1 MTNTVQL
8 WEPDDDHIAHSQMHS
23 FLRNAAAKY
32 GFGPDYASMHS
43 WSVTQ
48 RGRFWGE
55 MFDYAGIKFSRPA
68 TSVES
73 GSGMLHTKWFEG
85 LEFNFA
91 EHLLRFDDDRV
102 AIEAEDELGRTRTV
116 TYRQLRA
123 EVAALAGALRKAGLQ
138 RGDRAGA
145 FMPNIPETVIAMLA
159 TASMGAVFS
168 SCSPDFGIDGVIDR
182 FGQIQPKVLFAAD
195 AYSYNGKT
203 IDLLERVRGIAER
216 IASIAHVVVVP
227 FIGTNPKFGSIRGA
241 ITWQEFVCDGGQSPS
256 CNRPNEDA
264 SQVVRAFPA
273 GSQRA
278 PELYV
283 REQGGEAVI
292 ADHPSPGAS
301 PAGSHR
307 SPEIPVHQQ
316 GGEPLIFEQ
325 VPFDHPLYIMYS
337 SGTTGMP
344 KCIVHG
350 QGGTLLQHM
359 KELMLHCDLRRDDVI
374 FYFTTCGWMMWN
386 WLVSSLGVGATV
398 VLYEGS
404 PTYPASDRL
413 WKLAERLGM
422 TVFGTSPKFLTACE
436 KAGLQPGVQHD
447 LSKLR
452 AVLSTG
458 SPLTVENFCWVYE
471 HVKKNVQLSSIC
483 GGTDIISCFMLGNP
497 MLPVYAGEIQSI
509 GLGMDVHAFNE
520 KGRSVTGKKGELV
533 CCSPFPSQPVGFW
546 NDADG
551 SKYRKAYFDVYPD
564 VWRHGDF
571 VEITEHGGVIVYG
584 RSDATLNPGGVRI
597 GTAEIYRQVESIEEI
612 VDSVVVGKNTSDA
625 DVEICLFVVLREG
638 VKLDSSLTEKIKKR
652 IADGA
657 TKRHVPRHIKQVTA
671 IPYTISGKK
680 VELAVQRMIHGEPVT
695 NKDALA
701 NPQALDQYAGIL

>member
-1 MTNTVQL
+1 MSDAMLL
-8 WEPDDDHIAHSQMHS
+8 WTPDSGRIGRSQMH
-23 FLRNAAAKY
+23 FFMQKMAAKY
-32 GFGPDYASMHS
+32 GFAPDYVSMHR
-43 WSVTQ
+43 WSVTHRDQ
-48 RGRFWGE
+48 FWGE
-55 MFDYAGIKFSRPA
+55 MFGYAGIKNSRPA

-73 GSGMLHTKWFEG
+73 GSGMLDTRWFAG

-102 AIEAEDELGRTRTV
+102 AIEAEDEIGRTRTI

-123 EVAALAGALRKAGLQ
+123 EVAGLAAALQKTGLQ
-138 RGDRAGA
+138 KGDRVGA
-145 FMPNIPETVIAMLA
+145 FMPNLPETIIAMLA
-159 TASMGAVFS
+159 TASVGAIFS

-182 FGQIQPKVLFAAD
+182 FGQIEPKILVAAD

-203 IDLLERVRGIAER
+203 IDLLERVGGIADR
-216 IASIAHVVVVP
+216 ISSISHVIMVP
-227 FIGTNPKFGSIRGA
+227 FIGTHPKLDAIRGA
-241 ITWQEFVCDGGQSPS
+241 VSWTHFVGNAAPGPIPDNESSQAG
-256 CNRPNEDA
+256 RPL
-264 SQVVRAFPA
+264 PP
-273 GSQRA
+273 GSHRA
-278 PELYV
+278 PELPV
-283 REQGGEAVI
+283 REQGGDALITDQRLPE
-292 ADHPSPGAS
+292 DP
-301 PAGSHR
+301 PARAHR
-307 SPEIPVHQQ
+307 APEISVREQ

-325 VPFDHPLYIMYS
+325 VSFDHPLYIMYS
-337 SGTTGMP
+337 SGTTGVP

-386 WLVSSLGVGATV
+386 WLVSSLGVGATI

-404 PTYPASDRL
+404 PTYPTADRL
-413 WKLAERLGM
+413 WQLAERLGI
-422 TVFGTSPKFLTACE
+422 TVFGTSPKFVTACE
-436 KAGLQPGVQHD
+436 KAGLKPARQHE
-447 LSKLR
+447 LTKLR

-458 SPLTVENFCWVYE
+458 SPLTIENFRWVYDN
-471 HVKKNVQLSSIC
+471 VKQNLQLSSIC

-497 MLPVYAGEIQSI
+497 ILPVYAGEIQCI
-509 GLGMDVHAFNE
+509 GLGMDVHAFDENGQPVIGE
-520 KGRSVTGKKGELV
+520 KGELV

-546 NDADG
+546 NDRDG
-551 SKYRKAYFDVYPD
+551 SKYREAYFDAYPD

-571 VEITEHGGVIVYG
+571 IEITPRGSVIVYG

-612 VDSVVVGKNTSDA
+612 VDSVVVGKNVADG

-638 VKLDSSLTEKIKKR
+638 LILDAALEQKIRKR
-652 IADGA
+652 IAEGA

-680 VELAVQRMIHGEPVT
+680 VELAVQRMLHGQPVP
-695 NKDALA
+695 NRDALA
-701 NPQALDQYAGIL
+701 NPQALDQYSGLV